1 LEWAMVWVQAQEKVK
16 ERPPALTAE
25 QVLDWTA

>member
-1 LEWAMVWVQAQEKVK
+1 MVWVQAQEKVK